1 MRKLAIFAL
10 LSLIAHWAIVSDLT
24 LPVFRQP
31 TEPPPLRVRLQAA
44 PALPPLLPRVSLV
57 YLLAV
62 TASAIVAL
70 WRMAHALVA
79 IFASQA
85 RCWLL

>member
-1 MRKLAIFAL
+1 MADIRTMRKLAIFAL

-44 PALPPLLPRVSLV
+44 PALPPLL
-57 YLLAV
+57 A
-62 TASAIVAL
+62 ANE
-70 WRMAHALVA
+70 
-79 IFASQA
+79 QA
-85 RCWLL
+85 PGE